1 MIPNQLRFLPVF
13 LLMLLCI
20 ACTPDERNLKVH
32 VVLHNNQAEKLN
44 EDWKELL
51 LPTKEDD
58 TLIIKAGYLIVS
70 DSFLSYNR
78 PLDWLDELRAKI
90 TKVKQLDQIKPSEKA
105 YLDGL
110 SLPLA
115 KGSKDTTFVAIQEQV
130 KKIDSK
136 LVYLALAQSTFDT
149 TYGGVHL
156 RSFST
161 IDEIKNYLNYQA
173 SKDSNYIVI
182 SGFDFFRK
190 VVENPNPDS
199 ISIESNN
206 SDEISTIVEEAT
218 KHDSLLVITEFE
230 CPKNRPNIGWLS
242 NDKKSISIKDELP
255 ANWYYIV
262 EILSDTKK
270 HIIDAK
276 QYKANESI
284 ELPHLSN
291 SYVMRLKIDSGGKFC
306 KYFEY
311 NMAITENRVVNLESC
326 FGLKF
331 Y

>member
-1 MIPNQLRFLPVF
+1 
-13 LLMLLCI
+13 MLLCI

-115 KGSKDTTFVAIQEQV
+115 KGSKDTTFVAIKEQV

-149 TYGGVHL
+149 SYGGVHL
-156 RSFST
+156 RCFST
-161 IDEIKNYLNYQA
+161 MDEIKHYLNFQA

-182 SGFDFFRK
+182 GGFDFFRNVGGGSIK
-190 VVENPNPDS
+190 PPIVNPITTPPPLPPKIVKEKDS
-199 ISIESNN
+199 VKIITPPPPPPSPPES
-206 SDEISTIVEEAT
+206 
-218 KHDSLLVITEFE
+218 K
-230 CPKNRPNIGWLS
+230 CPKKKPQIVWLS
-242 NDKKSISIKDELP
+242 SDKKSICIKDEL
-255 ANWYYIV
+255 AHKDAYYVVVIFDDDGKQV
-262 EILSDTKK
+262 
-270 HIIDAK
+270 IDAK
-276 QYKANESI
+276 QYQHGQSI
-284 ELPHLSN
+284 AMPEVSN
-291 SYVMRLKIDSGGKFC
+291 SYQMQIKVFDGATMCPQKYSYSFAVWQNSVISGSDC
-306 KYFEY
+306 
-311 NMAITENRVVNLESC
+311 NR
-326 FGLKF
+326 F